1 MLKFYFT
8 EFYLFNNIIIFYFLI
23 NKQSCIVISFKKKF
37 MLCDIYYIED
47 NPKVNDL
54 NLIAYSYI
62 ITVVECFSLYIKT
75 LIFTKITYKRL

>member
-8 EFYLFNNIIIFYFLI
+8 GFYLFNNTTIVYSLI
-23 NKQSCIVISFKKKF
+23 NEQSCIVISFKKKL

-62 ITVVECFSLYIKT
+62 ITVVECFS
-75 LIFTKITYKRL
+75 